1 MLGPKNSKP
10 GDLPTTITKSVFES
24 HRLTLDELRI
34 GSTYNYLQRQ
44 VIQNLLCDLAVEK
57 VNLVAVPNDP
67 ASVHYEAELLG
78 KIHILQDLLELDSI
92 VPENP

>member
-1 MLGPKNSKP
+1 MNTPGNIPKTLTN
-10 GDLPTTITKSVFES
+10 SVFTS
-24 HRLTLDELRI
+24 YQLSLDELRT

-78 KIHILQDLLELDSI
+78 KIHILQDLLDLESTIPDS
-92 VPENP
+92 PES